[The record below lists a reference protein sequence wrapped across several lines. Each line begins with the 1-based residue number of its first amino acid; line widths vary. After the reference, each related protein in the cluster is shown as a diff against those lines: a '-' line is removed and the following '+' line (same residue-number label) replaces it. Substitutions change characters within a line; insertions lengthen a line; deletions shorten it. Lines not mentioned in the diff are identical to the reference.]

1 MAMPSDEI
9 PWELIV
15 KLPLLPL
22 PPGVTQNLDNP
33 ESRAYWMYIT
43 VGLCL
48 PLILFFAAIRFYVKF
63 CIIKA
68 RTRDDCKS
76 PIESRRK
83 LIALRDTGL
92 ILEYQTF
99 ASSVWYVPAQSRL
112 MVESAVD
119 MNLAV
124 FCDYIPCLYPCSYV
138 PADSLT
144 MSLVDVF
151 TSL

>member
-1 MAMPSDEI
+1 MAMPNDEI

-15 KLPLLPL
+15 KIPLLPL
-22 PPGVTQNLDNP
+22 PPGATQNLDNP

-48 PLILFFAAIRFYVKF
+48 PVILFFAAIRLHVKF
-63 CIIKA
+63 FITKA
-68 RTRDDCKS
+68 RTKDDCKF
-76 PIESRRK
+76 PIESRLK
-83 LIALRDTGL
+83 LTLRNTGL

-99 ASSVWYVPAQSRL
+99 TSSVWYAPAQSRL

-119 MNLAV
+119 KNLAV
-124 FCDYIPCLYPCSYV
+124 FCHYIPCLYPCSYV

-144 MSLVDVF
+144 MSLVDVS

>member
-1 MAMPSDEI
+1 MPNDEI
-9 PWELIV
+9 PSELIV
-15 KLPLLPL
+15 KTPLLPL

-33 ESRAYWMYIT
+33 ESRAYWIFTT

-48 PLILFFAAIRFYVKF
+48 PIILFFAAIRFHVKF
-63 CIIKA
+63 FVIKA
-68 RTRDDCKS
+68 RTRDDCKF

-83 LIALRDTGL
+83 LIVLRDTGL

-99 ASSVWYVPAQSRL
+99 TSSVWYVPAQSRL

-124 FCDYIPCLYPCSYV
+124 FCDYLPCLYSCSYV
-138 PADSLT
+138 SADSLT
-144 MSLVDVF
+144 MSLVDVC

>member
-1 MAMPSDEI
+1 MAMPNNEI
-9 PWELIV
+9 PWKLIV
-15 KLPLLPL
+15 KTPLLPL

-33 ESRAYWMYIT
+33 ESRAYWIFTT

-48 PLILFFAAIRFYVKF
+48 PVILFFAAIRFHVKF
-63 CIIKA
+63 FIIKA
-68 RTRDDCKS
+68 RTMDDCEF

-83 LIALRDTGL
+83 FIVLRDTGL

-99 ASSVWYVPAQSRL
+99 TSSVWYLSTRSPP

-124 FCDYIPCLYPCSYV
+124 FCD
-138 PADSLT
+138 
-144 MSLVDVF
+144 
-151 TSL
+151 